1 MNNKEFMAE
10 LARRNYVRADEA
22 QKMMNSL
29 ISAMGE
35 IFQEG
40 DSVQLPTFGSFE
52 VRKKL
57 ERVMTN
63 PATGQ
68 RMLVPPKLTLTFKPA
83 SFLKDMVKKGGED
96 NC

>member
-1 MNNKEFMAE
+1 MNNKEFIAE
-10 LARRNYVRADEA
+10 LSRRNFVRTNDA
-22 QKMMNSL
+22 QNMMNSL

-40 DSVQLPTFGSFE
+40 DSVQLSNFGSFE
-52 VRKKL
+52 VKKKM

-63 PATGQ
+63 PVTGQ

-83 SFLKDMVKKGGED
+83 PYLKDLVKKGGED
-96 NC
+96 NG